1 MANRLLI
8 LKVSKSITF
17 EQNSKFLSLRKK
29 KLVFLNVSGRKLG
42 NILYV
47 NNRRQFIN
55 SESSFGHEYKF
66 TLHSRIL
73 QREFYCL
80 LQYNRIVFQ
89 LPRSFLPV
97 GSPLF
102 LWRGL
107 EGLNN
112 QVQSYIRNWL
122 RSLWALFQSSEN
134 HSKSHHLQMHLSVT
148 WVCYKILLDWL

>member
-42 NILYV
+42 TMLYV

-55 SESSFGHEYKF
+55 CKSSFGDEYKF

-73 QREFYCL
+73 QR
-80 LQYNRIVFQ
+80 
-89 LPRSFLPV
+89 
-97 GSPLF
+97 
-102 LWRGL
+102 
-107 EGLNN
+107 
-112 QVQSYIRNWL
+112 
-122 RSLWALFQSSEN
+122 
-134 HSKSHHLQMHLSVT
+134 
-148 WVCYKILLDWL
+148 